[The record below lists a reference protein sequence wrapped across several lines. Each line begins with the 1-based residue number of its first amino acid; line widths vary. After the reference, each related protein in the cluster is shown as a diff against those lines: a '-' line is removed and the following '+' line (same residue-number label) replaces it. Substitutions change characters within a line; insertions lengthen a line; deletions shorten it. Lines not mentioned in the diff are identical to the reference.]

1 MKKKW
6 NLAQRFMQNML
17 MCSRVNNRVGIVT
30 STEPEETEE
39 ANGGTMDE
47 ASRGG
52 DIIAALWAKN

>member
-17 MCSRVNNRVGIVT
+17 MCSRVNNRDGTET
-30 STEPEETEE
+30 STEQEETEE

-47 ASRGG
+47 ASHGG
-52 DIIAALWAKN
+52 DIIAAL

>member
-17 MCSRVNNRVGIVT
+17 MCSRVNNRDGIVT
-30 STEPEETEE
+30 STAQEE